1 MMFPINKQRPP
12 EMSKA
17 WKITWLDAADDI
29 PESMWDMCFPP
40 PLEGRWWYKALEM
53 SGLDAQFQ
61 FQYGV
66 VSHTDR
72 AIAIAPVFIMDVP
85 ITILAPPWLCSVIH
99 ALKGIAPSLQFH
111 RTVFVGSPCSDE
123 GHVGILPGVDR
134 MAVFITIQEALPER
148 VARFKAT
155 WLSWKDFPPRDISI
169 LQGLQHRYGLF
180 PVVCFP
186 GTLCDLP
193 GPGKMDYLAS
203 LKGSRRHNL
212 KKKWL
217 RSAQAVA
224 LDCEILQ
231 HPDQAT
237 LDTIFALFSQTYEKA
252 QVKFERL
259 TRRFFELLAE
269 ESSTHFIV
277 LKEPKSDKIVAFMLC
292 FVFSNTM
299 INKFIG
305 IDYHRPTEW
314 LLYFR
319 LWEAAVDWALG
330 HGIRSIQSGQ
340 TGYGPKILTGHRLL
354 PLTNYNRHKNPVMNW
369 LYGKIAASVS
379 WQTIDA
385 DLAQHVRASSEEAL
399 MVKKICPNPP

>member
-1 MMFPINKQRPP
+1 
-12 EMSKA
+12 
-17 WKITWLDAADDI
+17 
-29 PESMWDMCFPP
+29 
-40 PLEGRWWYKALEM
+40 
-53 SGLDAQFQ
+53 
-61 FQYGV
+61 
-66 VSHTDR
+66 
-72 AIAIAPVFIMDVP
+72 
-85 ITILAPPWLCSVIH
+85 
-99 ALKGIAPSLQFH
+99 
-111 RTVFVGSPCSDE
+111 
-123 GHVGILPGVDR
+123 
-134 MAVFITIQEALPER
+134 
-148 VARFKAT
+148 
-155 WLSWKDFPPRDISI
+155 
-169 LQGLQHRYGLF
+169 
-180 PVVCFP
+180 
-186 GTLCDLP
+186 
-193 GPGKMDYLAS
+193 MDYLAS

-269 ESSTHFIV
+269 ESSTYFIV
-277 LKEPKSDKIVAFMLC
+277 LKEPKSDQIVAFMLC

-330 HGIRSIQSGQ
+330 NGIRSIQSGQ